1 MKKIKINADAY
12 RILKTDHDY
21 YKDRYDIYSNK
32 YYETSKE
39 LAICEKE
46 LEIYKNLIKTLI
58 KTDDIKDTEMVFY
71 KGKAYRIKSSI
82 LTHNK
87 GYSETLSLICNEV
100 NEIGEITIEK

>member
-1 MKKIKINADAY
+1 MKMIKINADAY

-32 YYETSKE
+32 YYETSTE
-39 LAICEKE
+39 LATCKKE
-46 LEIYKNLIKTLI
+46 LEIYKNLI

-82 LTHNK
+82 LTHDK
-87 GYSETLSLICNEV
+87 GCSETLNLVCNEV
-100 NEIGEITIEK
+100 NEVGVITIEK